1 MLCALSKQKFI
12 FYSLLVIF
20 QRKANILIGTEDSL
34 KGFIHINGLEANAE
48 DVVIENA
55 RQKKKIGKT
64 RINLTCCKL
73 LKWPLQRSV
82 IENTVLQTITRFL

>member
-34 KGFIHINGLEANAE
+34 KGFILINDDREDTKIHPGLEANAE
-48 DVVIENA
+48 DVVIEN
-55 RQKKKIGKT
+55 GD
-64 RINLTCCKL
+64 C
-73 LKWPLQRSV
+73 
-82 IENTVLQTITRFL
+82 